1 MDVQN
6 TKPSVLVG
14 INKVGC
20 IGIKKQITRKGR
32 VVYPSINAFVDLSK
46 AQKGIHMS
54 RIIESIDEVIENLMK
69 REVSNCEDLCVDIAK
84 ELIKRQNCASSSEV
98 ELFSDFPTERIKF
111 GKKTTKIY
119 KMIAKASVLNIN
131 GITKVRKS
139 IGCSAIGLNAC
150 PCAQESIKEDS
161 ARKLSE
167 YFGEEEI
174 KKIFSLIPLVTHN
187 QRMKGTLIVETDEES
202 HVELE
207 DIVDAIENSVSSE
220 IFEMLKRPEEAEV
233 VKRAHEN
240 ALFVEDSVRLMLKN
254 FYNKYKYLDDAI
266 ITARAESFE
275 SIHPHNA
282 FSECKVSIK
291 DLREIF

>member
-6 TKPSVLVG
+6 IKPFVLVG

-20 IGIKKQITRKGR
+20 VGIKKQITRKGR
-32 VVYPSINAFVDLSK
+32 VLYPSINAFVDLSK

-54 RIIESIDEVIENLMK
+54 RIIESVDEIIENLME

-84 ELIKRQNCASSSEV
+84 ELIKRQNCASSSV

-119 KMIAKASVLNIN
+119 EMIAKATVSDIN
-131 GITKVRKS
+131 GVNEVKKS
-139 IGCSAIGLNAC
+139 IGCSAVGLNAC

-167 YFGEEEI
+167 YFSKEEI
-174 KKIFSLIPLVTHN
+174 KKIFSLIPSATHN
-187 QRMKGTLIVETDEES
+187 QRLKGTLIVETDEKS
-202 HVELE
+202 HVDLE
-207 DIVDAIENSVSSE
+207 NIVDAVENSVSSE

-233 VKRAHEN
+233 VKRAHKN
-240 ALFVEDSVRLMLKN
+240 VLFVEDSVRLMLKN
-254 FYNKYKYLDDAI
+254 FYDRHKYLDDAI

>member
-6 TKPSVLVG
+6 IKPFVLVG

-20 IGIKKQITRKGR
+20 VGIKKQITRKGR
-32 VVYPSINAFVDLSK
+32 VLYPSINAFVDLNK

-54 RIIESIDEVIENLMK
+54 RIIESVDEIIEKFMDKN
-69 REVSNCEDLCVDIAK
+69 VSNCEDLCVDIAK
-84 ELIKRQNCASSSEV
+84 ELIKRQNYAQSSEV
-98 ELFSDFPTERIKF
+98 ELFSDFPTERKKF
-111 GKKTTKIY
+111 KDKTIKIY
-119 KMIAKASVLNIN
+119 GLIAKANVSDKGV
-131 GITKVRKS
+131 KKS
-139 IGCSAIGLNAC
+139 IGCSTIGMNAC

-161 ARKLSE
+161 AEKLLQ
-167 YFGEEEI
+167 YFSKEEI
-174 KKIFSLIPLVTHN
+174 KRIMDVIPLATHN
-187 QRMKGTLIVETDEES
+187 QRIKVTLIVETDEKY
-202 HVELE
+202 HVDLE
-207 DIVDAIENSVSSE
+207 KIIDSVEKSVSAE

-233 VKRAHEN
+233 VKKAHSN
-240 ALFVEDSVRLMLKN
+240 VLFVEDSVRLMLRN
-254 FYNKYKYLDDAI
+254 FYDDYQDLEDAN